1 MSSAQRVVLVQAGI
15 GMLATGT
22 FFLVSLTAGT
32 SAILASGCVLLPTA
46 YCAWVQARTL
56 LAARILAHG
65 VLKMLLTVTLMG
77 VCIVVIGIEPL
88 GFFATFAVM
97 QLGYL
102 GGEPPSRGKQA
113 SNLR

>member
-15 GMLATGT
+15 GGLATGA
-22 FFLVSLTAGT
+22 FFLVSRLAGT
-32 SAILASGCVLLPTA
+32 SAILATGCVLLPTM
-46 YCAWVQARTL
+46 YYAWVQARTL

-88 GFFATFAVM
+88 GFFATFAIM

-102 GGEPPSRGKQA
+102 GGGPPRTGMLG
-113 SNLR
+113 N

>member
-1 MSSAQRVVLVQAGI
+1 MSSAQRVVLFQAGI
-15 GMLATGT
+15 GLLTTGT
-22 FFLVSLTAGT
+22 FFLVSRTAGT
-32 SAILASGCVLLPTA
+32 SAFLATCCVLLPTA
-46 YCAWVQARTL
+46 YYAWVQARTL

-65 VLKMLLTVTLMG
+65 VLKMMLTVTLMG

-102 GGEPPSRGKQA
+102 GGEPPRRTE
-113 SNLR
+113 LRK

>member
-1 MSSAQRVVLVQAGI
+1 MSTAQRTVLVQAGI
-15 GMLATGT
+15 GLLATGA
-22 FFLVSLTAGT
+22 FFLVGRTAGI
-32 SAILASGCVLLPTA
+32 SAFLATGCVLFPTM
-46 YCAWVQARTL
+46 YYAWVQARTL
-56 LAARILAHG
+56 VAARILAHG

-102 GGEPPSRGKQA
+102 GGEPPRKEASKQVGG
-113 SNLR
+113 